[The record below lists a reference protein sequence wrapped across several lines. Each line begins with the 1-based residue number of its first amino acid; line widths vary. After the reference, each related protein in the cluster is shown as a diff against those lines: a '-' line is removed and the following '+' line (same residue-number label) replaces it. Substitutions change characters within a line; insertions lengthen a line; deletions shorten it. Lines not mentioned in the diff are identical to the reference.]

1 MFVSQSFDTDPTTRH
16 TVWTMIVGGYFTWI
30 SVYGINQTQVQRY
43 LTVKEKRQAVK
54 YALIAEN
61 VSKLVLYTYIFI
73 LFTKHNTLR
82 NILNFYQGNL
92 VKCTWNWSSSFAMC
106 LCWLSSIRILRH
118 TWV

>member
-61 VSKLVLYTYIFI
+61 VSKLVLYT
-73 LFTKHNTLR
+73 
-82 NILNFYQGNL
+82 
-92 VKCTWNWSSSFAMC
+92 
-106 LCWLSSIRILRH
+106 
-118 TWV
+118 

>member
-1 MFVSQSFDTDPTTRH
+1 MFAVLFDTPNNVLVSQSFDTDPTTRH

-61 VSKLVLYTYIFI
+61 VSKLVLYTL
-73 LFTKHNTLR
+73 LFH
-82 NILNFYQGNL
+82 IIY
-92 VKCTWNWSSSFAMC
+92 
-106 LCWLSSIRILRH
+106 
-118 TWV
+118 

>member
-1 MFVSQSFDTDPTTRH
+1 MFAVLFDTRNNGFVSQSFDTDPTTRH

-61 VSKLVLYTYIFI
+61 VSKLVLYIIFI

-82 NILNFYQGNL
+82 NILNFLPFRLWRSDQI
-92 VKCTWNWSSSFAMC
+92 CQSSS
-106 LCWLSSIRILRH
+106 S
-118 TWV
+118 